1 MHVCVC
7 CADLCTPL
15 APPLLLA
22 VTSRDSSV
30 IMDEVS
36 AALDYSRKL
45 AKCVGRGAVC
55 ACRRLG
61 ALAGHFGPAATDVL
75 QTCTLRVTL
84 SLEQQRAKLQACGS
98 GVCVKAS
105 MRVHVCVCVCVCACP
120 CRHVSVSLWT
130 VACSMQHAM
139 RIETHMQRASSHL
152 QDNLY
157 PTRHAPHALNARAC
171 AHTPPHTFACAH
183 SCTHARTCT
192 RMCTHWLSPCAHHL
206 LGWRATPVCAG
217 MPTRMT
223 SSPAWAL

>member
-1 MHVCVC
+1 MCVCAWVHAWMHVCVC

-105 MRVHVCVCVCVCACP
+105 MRVHVCVRVCVCMSMQACVCVL
-120 CRHVSVSLWT
+120 VDGGML
-130 VACSMQHAM
+130 HA
-139 RIETHMQRASSHL
+139 TC
-152 QDNLY
+152 D
-157 PTRHAPHALNARAC
+157 
-171 AHTPPHTFACAH
+171 AH
-183 SCTHARTCT
+183 
-192 RMCTHWLSPCAHHL
+192 
-206 LGWRATPVCAG
+206 
-217 MPTRMT
+217 
-223 SSPAWAL
+223 